1 MTRDQDETTGAMTEL
16 EKLDAGLEYCFDD
29 PEVAARKQ
37 AAPLAC
43 RELDAIDPRD
53 AQARDA
59 ARAPCS
65 APAARS
71 STSRRARDRD
81 QAAGPLRVT
90 GGRLPPVAFGSG

>member
-29 PEVAARKQ
+29 PQVAARKQ
-37 AAPLAC
+37 TALLAC

-59 ARAPCS
+59 ALRALIGSCGEVV
-65 APAARS
+65 
-71 STSRRARDRD
+71 DL
-81 QAAGPLRVT
+81 QACPR
-90 GGRLPPVAFGSG
+90 P